1 MPSTDIRD
9 STAIVTGASR
19 GFGRGI
25 AEALSRAG
33 VTVVGVARNEAVLQE
48 VRAELGGSF
57 IPMSADAGDPPVEG
71 RPFDPGRRPVAAA
84 PRSEGRDGLCA
95 SGAPRRVREPGRRS
109 A

>member
-57 IPMSADAGDPPVEG
+57 IPMSADAGDPA
-71 RPFDPGRRPVAAA
+71 VAVV
-84 PRSEGRDGLCA
+84 
-95 SGAPRRVREPGRRS
+95 PRRGKAVRSRPQAGRGCAAQRRQGWLVRVGGT
-109 A
+109 APC